1 MFSPEELTQEMRLNW
16 PEQRI
21 VDWHPMHL
29 NMIELNE
36 FDLKNREL
44 FDDYSKYLTN
54 FVTKGYSFT
63 AMQDKIYATIGKWR

>member
-21 VDWHPMHL
+21 VDWHMHL

-63 AMQDKIYATIGKWR
+63 WV